1 MNASK
6 PDTDSAWVDPDDAPE
21 WTDEMFDIAEFSMG
35 GKVIRPAT
43 GYLGPNGV
51 VRGRP
56 PLGDAAKRQ
65 VTLRLDP
72 DVIERF
78 REGGPGWQG
87 RMNAAL
93 RKAVGL

>member
-1 MNASK
+1 MS
-6 PDTDSAWVDPDDAPE
+6 DWIDPDDAPE
-21 WTDEMFDIAEFSMG
+21 LTEEMMEIAELRVG

-56 PLGDAAKRQ
+56 PLRDHAKQQ

-72 DVIERF
+72 DVVERF
-78 REGGPGWQG
+78 RADGPGWQG

-93 RKAVGL
+93 RKAAGL